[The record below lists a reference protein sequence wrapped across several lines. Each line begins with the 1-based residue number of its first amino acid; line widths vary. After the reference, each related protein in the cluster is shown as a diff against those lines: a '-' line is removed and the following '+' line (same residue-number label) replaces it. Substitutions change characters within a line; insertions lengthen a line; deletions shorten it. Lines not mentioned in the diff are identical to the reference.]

1 MKKNSVQKRNLAE
14 MIFANQPRSS
24 SRTDRLMESMDL
36 NEGII
41 DFFKNIFSSLKKA
54 WNTPAWQQAFDE
66 EMFKEKNML
75 VPNEVAGKPF
85 EELDKSTKE
94 TITKQLAELMAK
106 VEKATGDV
114 QVAAKAALTAAEALK
129 DGKKPEEAMNAGFKD
144 VGVDPQAAVGDSR
157 SSERLE
163 KALGKMPDMAM
174 KHFERSYELI
184 KTVEDA
190 EALLTWFV
198 DQFPE
203 EKSALLKRAFKQVK
217 KEL

>member
-1 MKKNSVQKRNLAE
+1 MKKSSIQKRNLAE
-14 MIFANQPRSS
+14 MIFADQPRRS

-36 NEGII
+36 NEGVV
-41 DFFKNIFSSLKKA
+41 DFFKNIFSDLKKA
-54 WNTPAWQQAFDE
+54 WTTPAWQKTFDE
-66 EMFKEKNML
+66 EMFKEKGLL
-75 VPNEVAGKPF
+75 VPQEVDGKPF
-85 EELDKSTKE
+85 EELNKSTKE
-94 TITKQLAELMAK
+94 LITSQLAELMAK

-114 QVAAKAALTAAEALK
+114 QEAAKAVLTAAEALK
-129 DGKKPEEAMNAGFKD
+129 DGKKPEEAINAGFKE

-174 KHFERSYELI
+174 KHFERSYDLV
-184 KTVEDA
+184 KTVDDA
-190 EALLTWFV
+190 KALLNWFV

-203 EKSALLKRAFKQVK
+203 EKSSLLKKAYRDVK